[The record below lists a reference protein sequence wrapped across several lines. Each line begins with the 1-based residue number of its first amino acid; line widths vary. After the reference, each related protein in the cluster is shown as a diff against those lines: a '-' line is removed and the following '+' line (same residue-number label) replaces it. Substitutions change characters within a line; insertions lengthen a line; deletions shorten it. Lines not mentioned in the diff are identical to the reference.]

1 MKNITKL
8 LVALGAGLAIGGVL
22 GVLFAPRKGK
32 ETRENL
38 KEDGARLKTQLSD
51 KLSWGKQK
59 MAEQLSKAD
68 RQVDELI

>member
-8 LVALGAGLAIGGVL
+8 IVALGAGLAIGGVL

-32 ETRENL
+32 ETREKL
-38 KEDGARLKTQLSD
+38 KEDGARLRSQLGE
-51 KLSWGKQK
+51 KLSWGKEK

>member
-32 ETRENL
+32 ETREKL

-68 RQVDELI
+68 RQVDELV

>member
-32 ETRENL
+32 ETREKI
-38 KEDGARLKTQLSD
+38 KEDGTKLKTQLSE

-59 MAEQLSKAD
+59 VAEQLSKAD

>member
-8 LVALGAGLAIGGVL
+8 LVALGAGLAIGGIL

-32 ETRENL
+32 ETREKL
-38 KEDGARLKTQLSD
+38 KEEGARLKAQLNE
-51 KLSWGKQK
+51 KLSRGKEK
-59 MAEQLSKAD
+59 ITEQFSKAD